1 MIKQWMMAGCFLLL
15 FVAIETF
22 SATST
27 SATLTLQG
35 LIFPGTVPQPP
46 GPPEL
51 QCIINNGSMSEV
63 SFGTI
68 ITDKIDG
75 INYLTDVP
83 LTLDCSGVDPSAR
96 SNKVLTL
103 KYSTNISSNSTT
115 NAIATS
121 IDGLG
126 IELLQNGVIF
136 RPYSSLDITENT
148 FPTFKAVPV
157 KQPGKVLPEGNFEA
171 FALLTAE
178 YE

>member
-35 LIFPGTVPQPP
+35 QLVP
-46 GPPEL
+46 GPVVPSKPMLE
-51 QCIINNGSMSEV
+51 CIINNGSMSEV

-103 KYSTNISSNSTT
+103 KYSTNLSSNSTT